1 MPWQPGDFYFGRN
14 LDLEYSFGEQVAVT
28 PRQYPIVFRK
38 AGECRRHYAM
48 IGMAT
53 VVDGYPL
60 YAEAA
65 NEKGLCIAGLNF
77 PGNAFYSAQL
87 SEDKANVSPFELPL
101 WVLGK
106 CACVEE
112 ARALLEQTH
121 IMNIPF
127 SEQMPL
133 APLHWH
139 IADRESSIVVECMQ
153 GGMRVYD
160 NPVGVLTNNP
170 PFDFQLTNLRQY
182 MGVRSGE
189 PENSFASGLK
199 LTPFGRG
206 FGTLGLPG
214 DFSPA
219 SRFVK
224 AALPAAQFRLRC
236 RGKQQRV
243 AVFPPAGRGGHA
255 ARRGTGGRTLGHHHL
270 FLLHQRQQR
279 HLLL

>member
-1 MPWQPGDFYFGRN
+1 M
-14 LDLEYSFGEQVAVT
+14 S
-28 PRQYPIVFRK
+28 
-38 AGECRRHYAM
+38 
-48 IGMAT
+48 
-53 VVDGYPL
+53 
-60 YAEAA
+60 
-65 NEKGLCIAGLNF
+65 
-77 PGNAFYSAQL
+77 
-87 SEDKANVSPFELPL
+87 
-101 WVLGK
+101 
-106 CACVEE
+106 
-112 ARALLEQTH
+112 
-121 IMNIPF
+121 IPF

-219 SRFVK
+219 SRF
-224 AALPAAQFRLRC
+224 RC
-236 RGKQQRV
+236 V
-243 AVFPPAGRGGHA
+243 
-255 ARRGTGGRTLGHHHL
+255 
-270 FLLHQRQQR
+270 
-279 HLLL
+279 